1 MHLLMHLFVYVF
13 TSRGLYLEEWGQ
25 NSTSS
30 EEYSV
35 SGECRLQKC
44 HSTYRCVILSKLV
57 KVLDKI
63 FTCDKLKDKN
73 LYSNK
78 FAHPVMQRLALFP
91 CSMQHEATGSIIA
104 PLWPGCQFIVRLPP
118 PPHFVR
124 LPTIR
129 RYLFILLCRVFFGES
144 NVFCPRKQ
152 HIDPASSRAQTS
164 QPLGRCLSR
173 RQLKGEVHCV

>member
-1 MHLLMHLFVYVF
+1 MHIFVYVF
-13 TSRGLYLEEWGQ
+13 TSRGFYLEEWGQ

-63 FTCDKLKDKN
+63 FTCDRLKDKN
-73 LYSNK
+73 FVFEQICTPSD
-78 FAHPVMQRLALFP
+78 AEVIPVSMFHVAMWSDWKYYCSPLAGMLV
-91 CSMQHEATGSIIA
+91 HRKVT
-104 PLWPGCQFIVRLPP
+104 PP
-118 PPHFVR
+118 PSPPHFVR

-129 RYLFILLCRVFFGES
+129 RYLFILLCRERHGES
-144 NVFCPRKQ
+144 NVFCPRK
-152 HIDPASSRAQTS
+152 
-164 QPLGRCLSR
+164 
-173 RQLKGEVHCV
+173 

>member
-63 FTCDKLKDKN
+63 FTCDRLKDKN

-78 FAHPVMQRLALFP
+78 FAHPAMQRLSLFP
-91 CSMQHEATGSIIA
+91 CSMQREVTGSIIA
-104 PLWPGCQFIVRLPP
+104 PLWPGCQFIVRLSP
-118 PPHFVR
+118 PPHISSGFQQFAG
-124 LPTIR
+124 T
-129 RYLFILLCRVFFGES
+129 YLYSCVERGMVSVMCFAQENSTLTRQALEPRPLNHQAAVFPCDS
-144 NVFCPRKQ
+144 
-152 HIDPASSRAQTS
+152 
-164 QPLGRCLSR
+164 
-173 RQLKGEVHCV
+173 

>member
-1 MHLLMHLFVYVF
+1 MHIFVYVF

-73 LYSNK
+73 FVFEQICAPSD
-78 FAHPVMQRLALFP
+78 AEVIPV
-91 CSMQHEATGSIIA
+91 SMFHVA
-104 PLWPGCQFIVRLPP
+104 
-118 PPHFVR
+118 
-124 LPTIR
+124 
-129 RYLFILLCRVFFGES
+129 
-144 NVFCPRKQ
+144 
-152 HIDPASSRAQTS
+152 
-164 QPLGRCLSR
+164 
-173 RQLKGEVHCV
+173 

>member
-63 FTCDKLKDKN
+63 FTCDRLKDKN
-73 LYSNK
+73 FVFEQICTPSD
-78 FAHPVMQRLALFP
+78 AEVIPV
-91 CSMQHEATGSIIA
+91 SMFHVAM
-104 PLWPGCQFIVRLPP
+104 
-118 PPHFVR
+118 
-124 LPTIR
+124 
-129 RYLFILLCRVFFGES
+129 
-144 NVFCPRKQ
+144 
-152 HIDPASSRAQTS
+152 
-164 QPLGRCLSR
+164 
-173 RQLKGEVHCV
+173 

>member
-1 MHLLMHLFVYVF
+1 MHLFVYVF

-63 FTCDKLKDKN
+63 FTCDRLKDKICIR
-73 LYSNK
+73 LY
-78 FAHPVMQRLALFP
+78 FAHPAMQRLSLFP
-91 CSMQHEATGSIIA
+91 CSMQHNVTRSIIA

-118 PPHFVR
+118 PRISSGFQQFAGTSLYSCVERGMVRVMCFVQEHSTLTR
-124 LPTIR
+124 QALEPR
-129 RYLFILLCRVFFGES
+129 PLNHQAAVFPCDS
-144 NVFCPRKQ
+144 
-152 HIDPASSRAQTS
+152 
-164 QPLGRCLSR
+164 
-173 RQLKGEVHCV
+173 

>member
-1 MHLLMHLFVYVF
+1 MHLFVYVF

-44 HSTYRCVILSKLV
+44 HSTYRCVIQSKLV

-63 FTCDKLKDKN
+63 FTCDRLKDKICIR
-73 LYSNK
+73 LY
-78 FAHPVMQRLALFP
+78 FAHPAMQRLSLFP
-91 CSMQHEATGSIIA
+91 CSMQHNVTRSIIA

-129 RYLFILLCRVFFGES
+129 RYLFILLCRERHGES
-144 NVFCPRKQ
+144 NVFCPRTQ

-164 QPLGRCLSR
+164 QPLGRCLSL
-173 RQLKGEVHCV
+173 RQLKRGVHCV